1 LGTVGRHMGLAF
13 VCAVVSCLAL
23 ITFTSTEPENPI
35 EILGNDYP
43 RILSLGRSTFS
54 FSVMAREQLE
64 RLELR
69 FIILTPRGLRA
80 EEMIDPDRPRNASG
94 DPAEVLKNVRK
105 LGWFEEINSNVGI
118 LPHEFRKEI
127 SIEGSRYQVLVR
139 DYSDALGS
147 HLGPSLLGGNVT
159 LSAPLVFAAVANETR
174 LQYLEGTFGFF
185 VSPEVNLKSLLI
197 SHNERETK
205 YVSDDEVREDSPN
218 LPISRAPK
226 GIIALE
232 SLDVDDTITV
242 SFGIEPLQFDR
253 DPQGP
258 VILLQMIQ
266 VYLDGEAF
274 GDPILNVVR

>member
-13 VCAVVSCLAL
+13 VCAVISCLAL
-23 ITFTSTEPENPI
+23 LTFTSTKPENPI
-35 EILGNDYP
+35 EILENDYP
-43 RILSLGRSTFS
+43 RVLSLGRSTFS
-54 FSVMAREQLE
+54 FSVMAR
-64 RLELR
+64 
-69 FIILTPRGLRA
+69 
-80 EEMIDPDRPRNASG
+80 
-94 DPAEVLKNVRK
+94 K
-105 LGWFEEINSNVGI
+105 LGWFGEINSNVGI
-118 LPHEFRKEI
+118 LPHEFCQEI
-127 SIEGSRYQVLVR
+127 SIEGSSYQVLIR

-174 LQYLEGTFGFF
+174 LQYLEGSFGFF
-185 VSPEVNLKSLLI
+185 VSPDVNLKSLLI
-197 SHNERETK
+197 SHKERVTK
-205 YVSDDEVREDSPN
+205 YVSDDEVREDSPS

-266 VYLDGEAF
+266 VYLDGEPF